1 MNVESYERAFLA
13 VSTVMLV
20 FFLGALLYSS
30 TVLGI
35 HLPSRSGEIFP
46 DQVTVTPPFDHPGV
60 SQGKDGIYDVVVV
73 ASAWQFQPDEIRVP
87 AGAQVR
93 IRATSTDVI
102 HGFEIESTHV
112 NMMLIP
118 GQISQMTTRFPAKEE
133 HLLICHEYCGLG
145 HHRMFGKVIVE

>member
-1 MNVESYERAFLA
+1 
-13 VSTVMLV
+13 
-20 FFLGALLYSS
+20 
-30 TVLGI
+30 
-35 HLPSRSGEIFP
+35 
-46 DQVTVTPPFDHPGV
+46 
-60 SQGKDGIYDVVVV
+60 VVVV
-73 ASAWQFQPDEIRVP
+73 ASAWQFRPDEIRLP

-102 HGFEIESTHV
+102 HGFEIEGTHV

-118 GQISQMTTRFPAKEE
+118 GQISQMTTRLPAKGE